1 MMQVLIL
8 AVLPTSASAIK
19 VKLRLDL
26 PFGGSYSIQGLDSFE
41 TQGGFGIGL
50 GVLIPYD
57 QDMALKQATNTA
69 MSVSVTLRKI
79 TKAVTLHIS

>member
-1 MMQVLIL
+1 MMLVLIL

-50 GVLIPYD
+50 GVLIP
-57 QDMALKQATNTA
+57 
-69 MSVSVTLRKI
+69 
-79 TKAVTLHIS
+79 

>member
-1 MMQVLIL
+1 MKNKIQKQLMMLVLIL

-26 PFGGSYSIQGLDSFE
+26 PFGGSYTIKGLDSFE

-50 GVLIPYD
+50 GVLIP
-57 QDMALKQATNTA
+57 
-69 MSVSVTLRKI
+69 
-79 TKAVTLHIS
+79 